1 MEAVLLVAGCGIH
14 LVFIS
19 YSISLYVKNVRGLVF
34 SDVLC
39 VQQLILED
47 CIYWSA
53 TQFWNFV
60 LVRLCFTQ
68 LNSRLIV
75 FTGSS
80 IDLPVALI

>member
-1 MEAVLLVAGCGIH
+1 MEAVLLVAGCRIH

-39 VQQLILED
+39 VQQLKLED

-60 LVRLCFTQ
+60 LARLCFTQ
-68 LNSRLIV
+68 LNSRLI
-75 FTGSS
+75 
-80 IDLPVALI
+80 